1 MNQNFF
7 NVLLDNIPDGIYV
20 LDHAGNTIFANSAYA
35 RLANMTKSELL
46 GYNVH
51 GFLANKMIDFCIS
64 DVVYEEKRRV
74 VMLQDVYDRQNPNRK
89 IRQSLVVSSPIFD
102 ENGDVCNIIA
112 VVRPVRSMNDDYHQ
126 AVLQE
131 TISLRIDGHTIDKD
145 VIAESPAMLR
155 LLRAAENVANVDSSV
170 LLTGESGTGKE
181 VLAQF
186 IHNASARSVH
196 PLVVINCASLP
207 PALLETELFGYDK
220 GAFTGASMK
229 GKIGLFE
236 EADQGTLLLD
246 EVNSLPLELQGKIL
260 RAIETK
266 SIQRIGST
274 KTHPVD
280 FRLIATTNENLKAMV
295 AERRFRTDLYYRL
308 NVIPLHIPPLRERQE
323 DVLPLT
329 FYFLKHFCEKY
340 SISKIL
346 SDNTLNAIQEYDWP
360 GNVRELRNF
369 IERSVV
375 MSMGE
380 YIEIQNIRS
389 ISGET
394 RGIHNGAGQ
403 HLPIENQSYHE
414 LLEDGVSYREYMER
428 CESAYLRHALETYGN
443 ASLVAKALGI
453 SLSSVMRRKRKFN
466 Y

>member
-1 MNQNFF
+1 MNHNFF
-7 NVLLDNIPDGIYV
+7 NVLLDNVPDGIYV
-20 LDHAGNTIFANSAYA
+20 LDNAGNTIIANSAYA
-35 RLANMTKSELL
+35 RLANMSKADLI

-51 GFLANKMIDFCIS
+51 DFLATGMIDFCIS
-64 DVVYEEKRRV
+64 DVVYREKRRV
-74 VMLQDVYDRQNPNRK
+74 VMLQDVFDRHNPSRK

-102 ENGDVCNIIA
+102 EHGDVCNIIA

-131 TISLRIDGHTIDKD
+131 TASVRIDGTTLNRD
-145 VIAESPAMLR
+145 VIAESPAMLH
-155 LLRAAENVANVDSSV
+155 LLKAAENVANVDSSV

-181 VLAQF
+181 VLAQV
-186 IHNASARSVH
+186 IHNASTRSH
-196 PLVVINCASLP
+196 YPQVVVNCASLP
-207 PALLETELFGYDK
+207 PALLEAELFGYDR

-229 GKIGLFE
+229 GKTGLFE
-236 EADQGTLLLD
+236 EADGGTLLLD
-246 EVNSLPLELQGKIL
+246 EVNSLPLELQGKLL

-274 KTHPVD
+274 RAHPVN
-280 FRLIATTNENLKAMV
+280 FRLIATTNEDLTKMV
-295 AERRFRTDLYYRL
+295 AERRFRADLYYRL

-329 FYFLKHFCEKY
+329 FYFLKHFCQKY

-346 SDNTLNAIQEYDWP
+346 SDNTLSAIQEYDWP

-369 IERSVV
+369 VERSVV

-380 YIEIQNIRS
+380 YIEISNIKS
-389 ISGET
+389 ISGEM
-394 RGIHNGAGQ
+394 RSVSAIGA
-403 HLPIENQSYHE
+403 HVPVENQSYQDLIE
-414 LLEDGVSYREYMER
+414 EGISFQEYMER
-428 CESAYLRHALETYGN
+428 CESAYMNRAFQTYGN

-453 SLSSVMRRKRKFN
+453 SLSSVMRRKKK
-466 Y
+466 YVY

>member
-35 RLANMTKSELL
+35 RLANMTKSELI

-51 GFLANKMIDFCIS
+51 GFLDTKTIDFCIS
-64 DVVYEEKRRV
+64 DVVYQEKRRV
-74 VMLQDVYDRQNPNRK
+74 VMLQDVFDRQNPARK

-102 ENGDVCNIIA
+102 EHGDVCNIIA

-131 TISLRIDGHTIDKD
+131 TMSLRIEGHTVDRDI
-145 VIAESPAMLR
+145 IAESPAMLS

-181 VLAQF
+181 VLAQA
-186 IHNASARSVH
+186 IHKASSRSSR

-207 PALLETELFGYDK
+207 PALLEAELFGYER
-220 GAFTGASMK
+220 GAFTGASAT
-229 GKIGLFE
+229 GKAGLFE

-246 EVNSLPLELQGKIL
+246 EVNSLPLELQGKLL

-280 FRLIATTNENLKAMV
+280 FRLIATTNEDLKAMV

-308 NVIPLHIPPLRERQE
+308 NVIPLHIPPLRERRE

-346 SDNTLNAIQEYDWP
+346 SDNTLAAIQEYDWP

-380 YIEIQNIRS
+380 YIEISNISS

-394 RGIHNGAGQ
+394 RGLHAGIRQ
-403 HLPIENQSYHE
+403 HVPVENHGYRE
-414 LLEDGVSYREYMER
+414 LLEDGISYQEYMDR
-428 CESAYLRHALETYGN
+428 CEAAYLRHALDTYGN

-453 SLSSVMRRKRKFN
+453 SLSSVMRRKRKYN

>member
-1 MNQNFF
+1 MNQNLF

-20 LDHAGNTIFANSAYA
+20 LDNAGNTIYANSAYA
-35 RLANMTKSELL
+35 RLANMSKSELI

-51 GFLANKMIDFCIS
+51 EFLATKTIDFCIS

-74 VMLQDVYDRQNPNRK
+74 VMLQNVFDRQNPNRK

-102 ENGDVCNIIA
+102 EQGDVCNIIA

-126 AVLQE
+126 AILQE
-131 TISLRIDGHTIDKD
+131 RVSYRVDTQPINKD
-145 VIAESPAMLR
+145 VIAESPEMLR
-155 LLRAAENVANVDSSV
+155 LLKASENVANVDSTV

-186 IHNASARSVH
+186 IHNAGDRGER

-220 GAFTGASMK
+220 GAFTGASVK

-246 EVNSLPLELQGKIL
+246 EVNSLPLELQGKLL

-274 KTHPVD
+274 KTHPVN
-280 FRLIATTNENLKAMV
+280 FRLIATTNEDLQAMV
-295 AERRFRTDLYYRL
+295 REQRFRSDLYYRL
-308 NVIPLHIPPLRERQE
+308 NVIPLHIPPLRERRE
-323 DVLPLT
+323 DILPLT
-329 FYFLKHFCEKY
+329 FYYLKFFCEKHN
-340 SISKIL
+340 ISKIL
-346 SDNTLNAIQEYDWP
+346 SDNTLAAMQDYDWP
-360 GNVRELRNF
+360 GNVRELKNF
-369 IERSVV
+369 VERSVV

-380 YIEIQNIRS
+380 FIEIPNVRAIT
-389 ISGET
+389 G
-394 RGIHNGAGQ
+394 GAKTL
-403 HLPIENQSYHE
+403 HLDAEEHAVIENHNFHE
-414 LLEDGVSYREYMER
+414 MLEGGVTFREYMEQ
-428 CESAYLRHALETYGN
+428 CEAAYLRHALETYGN

-453 SLSSVMRRKRKFN
+453 SLSSVMRRKKKFD